1 MFFLALPFAIF
12 SLSELIKVSQS
23 AIVLDGNLIVFILS
37 NIAMFIGG
45 RSVYHSFFNKD
56 IVDSKSL
63 IDEQLI
69 ADKYEKDEL
78 LKVHFLGIG
87 QGDCILIQ

>member
-1 MFFLALPFAIF
+1 LPLPFAIF
-12 SLSELIKVSQS
+12 SLTEIIKISQS
-23 AIVLDGNLIVFILS
+23 AIVLYGNLIVFILS

-45 RSVYHSFFNKD
+45 RSVYHFFFNKD
-56 IVDSKSL
+56 IVDSKSF
-63 IDEQLI
+63 IEEQLI

>member
-1 MFFLALPFAIF
+1 MPLPFAIF
-12 SLSELIKVSQS
+12 SLTEIIKISQS
-23 AIVLDGNLIVFILS
+23 AIVLYGNLIVFILS

-56 IVDSKSL
+56 IVDSKSF
-63 IDEQLI
+63 IEEQLI